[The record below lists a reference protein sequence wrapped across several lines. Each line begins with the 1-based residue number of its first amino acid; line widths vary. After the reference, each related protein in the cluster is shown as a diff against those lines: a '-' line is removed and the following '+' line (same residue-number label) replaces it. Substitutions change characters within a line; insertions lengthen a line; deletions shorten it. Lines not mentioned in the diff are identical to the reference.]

1 MSAGTIATHMTSMTT
16 TDTAEAP
23 VLSELAKRLNAIIDA
38 QDKTNPFT
46 ALDRCDRCPQQAQA
60 KFFFSGGGE
69 LYQCGYHLG
78 MHVEGIMASASLTGQ
93 WIEPSAL
100 WKVKGVNAPR
110 KERVLTGD
118 GLTGS

>member
-1 MSAGTIATHMTSMTT
+1 MSATSTATHMAGMT
-16 TDTAEAP
+16 TDTTDAP
-23 VLSELAKRLNAIIDA
+23 VISELAKRLNAILEA
-38 QDKTNPFT
+38 QDAANPFN

-60 KFFFSGGGE
+60 KFVFAAGHE
-69 LYQCGYHLG
+69 LLQCGYHLG
-78 MHVEGIMASASLTGQ
+78 MNIEGIMASPNLTGQ

-100 WKVKGVNAPR
+100 WKVKGVKSPR

>member
-16 TDTAEAP
+16 THTVSAP
-23 VLSELAKRLNAIIDA
+23 VISELAKRLNAIIDA

-60 KFFFSGGGE
+60 KFSFANGGE
-69 LYQCGYHLG
+69 LLQCGYHLG
-78 MHVEGIMASASLTGQ
+78 MHVEGIMASNLTGQ

-100 WKVKGVNAPR
+100 WKVKGVNSPR